1 MNILITGK
9 NSYIGACTKAYL
21 ERFGHHVDE
30 ADTMTD
36 EWQHV
41 PYASYD
47 AVLHVAAIVHENA
60 KTASKDLFH
69 AVNVE
74 LPVRIATLA
83 KENGVKQFVFLS
95 TMAVYGV
102 DKSLSQKDCLITAD
116 TSCAP
121 TSLYGKTKWEAE
133 QQLTPL
139 ANETFTVSVVRPPN
153 VYGAGCKGNYMGL
166 LQKAATL
173 MFFCPK
179 AFTDVRQSMLYI
191 DNLAEAVRLIVEERA
206 GGVFLPQD
214 DVAPNTVELIE
225 SIRRIHGK
233 KTAKS
238 ALLGALVSLFKSTS
252 VVGKMYGGVCY
263 DFDSCRC
270 LDDRYRVVSF
280 EKGLELTYK
289 Q

>member
-9 NSYIGACTKAYL
+9 NSYIGACAKAYL

-69 AVNVE
+69 TVNVE

-102 DKSLSQKDCLITAD
+102 DKSLSEKDCLITAD
-116 TSCAP
+116 TPYAP
-121 TSLYGKTKWEAE
+121 TSLYGQTKWEAE
-133 QQLTPL
+133 QQLMPL
-139 ANETFTVSVVRPPN
+139 ADETFTVSVVRPPN

-166 LQKAATL
+166 FRKIAKLL
-173 MFFCPK
+173 FICPK
-179 AFTDVRQSMLYI
+179 AFTNVRQSMLYI

-252 VVGKMYGGVCY
+252 VVGKLYGGVCY
-263 DFDSCRC
+263 DDDSCGC
-270 LDDRYRVVSF
+270 LDGRYRVVSF